1 MKYNIKWLQ
10 FDNNDFKQFIKDC
23 KDIIMPIKPKADIV
37 LKRKFIED
45 VISEDVGRGDLFSRI
60 SHSKEIR
67 AYIIAKSDGVLAG
80 VEYIDAMA
88 NIYNVKLDWQ
98 LSDGDSFKKGEKL
111 LYISGESKTILSLE
125 RSILDI
131 VLHASSIAT
140 LTSKFVQ
147 KVKPYG
153 VKLLDTRKTRPLL
166 REFEKYAVRCGGGI
180 NHRMGLDDC
189 LMLKDTHLKTIDNLQ
204 EFMKEVREKIPFTSK
219 VEIECE
225 SLDMVKEAM
234 SAGADIVMCDNMPNS
249 EIVKVVEF
257 RDKNYP
263 HILLEASGNV
273 SLETIEDIAKTG
285 VDAISSGSLIHQA
298 NWIDLSMK
306 VEDV

>member
-1 MKYNIKWLQ
+1 MKYNKKWLQ
-10 FDNNDFKQFIKDC
+10 FDNNNFKQFIKDC
-23 KDIIMPIKPKADIV
+23 KDIIISIKPKANIV

-45 VISEDVGRGDLFSRI
+45 VISEDIGRGDLFSRI

-80 VEYIDAMA
+80 AEYINTMA
-88 NIYNVKLDWQ
+88 SMYNLDLKW
-98 LSDGDSFKKGEKL
+98 LFLDGESFKKGDKI
-111 LYISGESKTILSLE
+111 LYIFGNSKTILSLE

-140 LTSKFVQ
+140 LTEKFVQ

-189 LMLKDTHLKTIDNLQ
+189 LMLKDTHLKTIDNLK

-225 SLDMVKEAM
+225 SLKMAKEAM
-234 SAGADIVMCDNMPNS
+234 SAGADIIMCDNMPNS
-249 EIVKVVEF
+249 KIVKVVEF
-257 RDKNYP
+257 RNKNYP

-273 SLETIEDIAKTG
+273 SLKTIEDIAKTG
-285 VDAISSGSLIHQA
+285 VDAISSGALIHQA

-306 VEDV
+306 VENV